1 MEVEQAGIGGV
12 EVFRIRGRFDST
24 TSPAF
29 EERLR
34 TAIQAGATRLVLDF
48 NGLDYVSSAG
58 LRVVLLA
65 AKQTRAAAGG
75 FAVFGLKP
83 TVEQVFR
90 MSGFSGIIQVLATE
104 EEALAAAGAR

>member
-12 EVFRIRGRFDST
+12 QVFRIRGRFDST

-29 EERLR
+29 EERVR
-34 TAIQAGATRLVLDF
+34 SAVRGGANRLVFDF

-65 AKQTRAAAGG
+65 AKQTRAAGG
-75 FAVFGLKP
+75 AFAVFGLKP

-90 MSGFSGIIQVLATE
+90 MSGFSGIIQVLPTE
-104 EEALAAAGAR
+104 AEALAAAGKD